1 LLRLGCL
8 YLQKKLIQVHEDAV
22 VKGTG
27 VNTAFLS
34 TEKVDEM
41 MATLVAAE
49 FNEQMP
55 AAKARFEVEIL
66 TQSTKSLT
74 GFLGVKTRVFLK
86 RVLPRWQKYFTKN
99 FMSRCGERASFLLKT
114 GKASGEG
121 TRGHIPALEP
131 ADDLTCL
138 KCNWCFTTANGRD
151 AVNCGAKYAFERLG
165 CLSSVHVPATENE
178 GEYRKMR
185 TALYARVIAT
195 VRDLSSFCPARVIR
209 SGFAVSNSN
218 TFSDAR
224 GRPY

>member
-1 LLRLGCL
+1 LLLLGRL
-8 YLQKKLIQVHEDAV
+8 YLQKKLIQMHEDAV
-22 VKGTG
+22 VNGTG

-41 MATLVAAE
+41 MATLVAVE

-55 AAKARFEVEIL
+55 AAKARLEVEIL
-66 TQSTKSLT
+66 TRSTKSLT
-74 GFLGVKTRVFLK
+74 GFSGVKTRVFLK
-86 RVLPRWQKYFTKN
+86 RVLPRWQNSITKN
-99 FMSRCGERASFLLKT
+99 FMSRFGERACFLLKT

-121 TRGHIPALEP
+121 TRGHIPELEP
-131 ADDLTCL
+131 ADALTCL
-138 KCNWCFTTANGRD
+138 KGNWWFTTANGRD

-178 GEYRKMR
+178 GEYLKMR

-195 VRDLSSFCPARVIR
+195 VRCLSSFRPEPVIR
-209 SGFAVSNSN
+209 SGCAVLNSN
-218 TFSDAR
+218 TCSDAR